1 MIHYTKSIRNVPEEV
16 QREADVFVAQGKE
29 AKRRR
34 IQEKPRVNVA
44 QQMTVGL
51 VGSAWD
57 LIIKYNTYP
66 TITSHLQSTNSNK
79 NYSLMNRFTI
89 SW

>member
-51 VGSAWD
+51 VGSA
-57 LIIKYNTYP
+57 
-66 TITSHLQSTNSNK
+66 
-79 NYSLMNRFTI
+79 
-89 SW
+89 